1 MVCDSAQ
8 ALAVPDRKGTSTM
21 AMRGWIGRIPIW
33 VRVPGIIALVL
44 VGVLVSTMLLTVSR
58 DGGGHGSAGDHTQTS
73 AGGHGSGGHG
83 SGGGGHSTGTAGR

>member
-1 MVCDSAQ
+1 
-8 ALAVPDRKGTSTM
+8 M

-58 DGGGHGSAGDHTQTS
+58 DDGGHGSTGDHTQTS
-73 AGGHGSGGHG
+73 GGGHGSGGHG
-83 SGGGGHSTGTAGR
+83 SGGGGNSGHGGGGHGTATAGR